1 MITPLPNQWI
11 PALNLYDSD
20 REILMSHNEWL
31 TDSIID
37 AAQILIQKQ
46 SPIGGLQKVCCG
58 MTMGFCVEPT
68 EFIQIICTG
77 HHHWILIS
85 TVGTVHPT
93 VVVYDSLY
101 CTVSYL
107 INTTSME
114 VNLRFVN
121 VQMQYGGA
129 DCGLFAIAFATALAL
144 GHAPEGFHFKQDL
157 MRQHL
162 RECLERGVI
171 TMFPYDKTR
180 RANKKMKNIQKMMV
194 YCTCRLPEFGEMI
207 ECSCCTEWFH
217 VDLCVTV
224 PSRAK
229 ARNIKWKCPSCTG
242 TP

>member
-1 MITPLPNQWI
+1 
-11 PALNLYDSD
+11 
-20 REILMSHNEWL
+20 MSQSEWL
-31 TDSIID
+31 TDNIID
-37 AAQILIQKQ
+37 AAQILIREL

-58 MTMGFCVEPT
+58 MTMGFTIEPT

-77 HHHWILIS
+77 RHHWILIS

-93 VVVYDSLY
+93 VMVYDSLY
-101 CTVSYL
+101 CTVNSFVERQIATL
-107 INTTSME
+107 LNTNCKE
-114 VNLRFVN
+114 IDLRFVN

-144 GHAPEGFHFKQDL
+144 GHAPEAFHFQQNS

-162 RECLERGVI
+162 RECLEHGVI

-180 RANKKMKNIQKMMV
+180 RSNKKTKNVQRVMV

-207 ECSCCTEWFH
+207 QCSCCMEWFH
-217 VDLCVTV
+217 LDLCVTV

-229 ARNIKWKCPSCTG
+229 VRNIEWKCPSCTA
-242 TP
+242 